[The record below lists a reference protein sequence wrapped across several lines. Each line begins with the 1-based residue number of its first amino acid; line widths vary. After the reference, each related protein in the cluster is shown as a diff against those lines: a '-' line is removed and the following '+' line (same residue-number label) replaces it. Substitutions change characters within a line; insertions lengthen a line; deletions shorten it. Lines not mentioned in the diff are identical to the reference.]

1 MHVSFIFKDNCHQ
14 NVYHHDILIVA
25 CACKQSL
32 ILHCLNKLNVTMNIK
47 RSKSEGAIISLG
59 VSEVCVYSCWCNTL
73 TSYSV
78 YNHRQ
83 LSSLFDNL
91 LRSTE
96 TKRKSST
103 LLTNDDVI
111 MQFIGLDFSNSIFT
125 PRTSNPLNYS
135 FLVINAHVPL
145 DYSLFNI
152 NIYVAWWR
160 HQMETF
166 SALLAMRA
174 FIEPVH
180 RNKPNINHLELSQL
194 LSTILLTSGRWHIYF

>member
-1 MHVSFIFKDNCHQ
+1 MLIHSTCFLKLTFRSPEQNDTKHKITLMSYNQRYSRFFIVISVTWMHVSFIFKDNCHQ

-32 ILHCLNKLNVTMNIK
+32 ILHCLNKLNVTMNIR

-96 TKRKSST
+96 TKRQSST
-103 LLTNDDVI
+103 LLTSYDVI
-111 MQFIGLDFSNSIFT
+111 MQLFIGLDFSNNIFT
-125 PRTSNPLNYS
+125 PR
-135 FLVINAHVPL
+135 
-145 DYSLFNI
+145 
-152 NIYVAWWR
+152 
-160 HQMETF
+160 
-166 SALLAMRA
+166 
-174 FIEPVH
+174 
-180 RNKPNINHLELSQL
+180 
-194 LSTILLTSGRWHIYF
+194 TSGRWHIYF